1 MKFHA
6 KNVIIHI
13 QNKSSKGESNKSIF
27 YVFYKISQSQT
38 TTGQPEYII
47 AGLGNPGMQY
57 DNTRH
62 NAGFNVIDMLAKQ
75 YNTEINRLRFKGK
88 TAELTIEGIKCLLL
102 KPTTYMNN
110 SGESIVQA
118 MEFYKLDVDK
128 LIVVCDD
135 ISLDCGK
142 IRIRRKGSHG
152 GHNGLR
158 SIIELTGRDDFQRI
172 KVGVGKKPH
181 PDYDLAKW
189 VLGKFNSDDTEKMKI
204 SAENACES
212 IKLMIQGKTDE
223 AMNKY
228 N

>member
-1 MKFHA
+1 M
-6 KNVIIHI
+6 
-13 QNKSSKGESNKSIF
+13 SIF
-27 YVFYKISQSQT
+27 DVFDKISQDNGK
-38 TTGQPEYII
+38 TTGAPEYII
-47 AGLGNPGMQY
+47 AGLGNFGMQFE
-57 DNTRH
+57 NTRH
-62 NAGFNVIDMLAKQ
+62 NAGFNVVDMLAEQ
-75 YNTEINRLRFKGK
+75 YGTEINRMRFKGL
-88 TAELTIEGIKCLLL
+88 TAEVTIEGFKCLLL
-102 KPTTYMNN
+102 KPTTYMNK

-118 MEFYKLDVDK
+118 MEFYKLDVDN

-158 SIIELTGRDDFQRI
+158 NIIDLTGRDDFQRI

-181 PDYDLAKW
+181 PDYDLSKW
-189 VLGKFNSDDTEKMKI
+189 VLGKFRPTDMEKMKI
-204 SAENACES
+204 SAENACDALH
-212 IKLMIQGKTDE
+212 LMILDETDE

>member
-1 MKFHA
+1 M
-6 KNVIIHI
+6 
-13 QNKSSKGESNKSIF
+13 SIF
-27 YVFYKISQSQT
+27 DVFDKISQSSPT
-38 TTGQPEYII
+38 ATGTPEYII
-47 AGLGNPGMQY
+47 AGLGNIGMQY

-62 NAGFNVIDMLAKQ
+62 NAGFGVVDMLAEQ
-75 YNTEINRLRFKGK
+75 YGTEISRLRFKGK
-88 TAELTIEGIKCLLL
+88 TAEITIEGVKCLLL

-118 MEFYKLDVDK
+118 LEFYKLDVDN

-158 SIIELTGRDDFQRI
+158 SIIDLTGRDDFQRI

-189 VLGKFNSDDTEKMKI
+189 VLGKFRPNDAEKMKL
-204 SAENACES
+204 SAENSCES
-212 IKLMIQGKTDE
+212 IKLMVQGKTDE

>member
-1 MKFHA
+1 M
-6 KNVIIHI
+6 
-13 QNKSSKGESNKSIF
+13 SIF
-27 YVFYKISQSQT
+27 DVFDKISQSQT
-38 TTGQPEYII
+38 ATGQPEYII
-47 AGLGNPGMQY
+47 AGLGNIGMQY

-62 NAGFNVIDMLAKQ
+62 NAGFSVVDTLAGQ
-75 YNTEINRLRFKGK
+75 YGTEINRLRFKGK
-88 TAELTIEGIKCLLL
+88 TAEITIEGVKCLLL
-102 KPTTYMNN
+102 KPSTYMNN

-118 MEFYKLDVDK
+118 LEFYKLDVDN

-158 SIIELTGRDDFQRI
+158 SIIDLTGRDDFQRI

-189 VLGKFNSDDTEKMKI
+189 VLGKFRPNDAEKMKT

-212 IKLMIQGKTDE
+212 IKLMVQGKTDE

>member
-1 MKFHA
+1 M
-6 KNVIIHI
+6 
-13 QNKSSKGESNKSIF
+13 SIF
-27 YVFYKISQSQT
+27 DVFDKIAQSST
-38 TTGQPEYII
+38 VTGQPEYVI
-47 AGLGNPGMQY
+47 AGLGNIGMQY

-62 NAGFNVIDMLAKQ
+62 NAGFGVVDMLAEQ
-75 YNTEINRLRFKGK
+75 YGTEINRLRFKGK
-88 TAELTIEGIKCLLL
+88 TAEVTIEGVKCLLL
-102 KPTTYMNN
+102 KPSTYMNN

-118 MEFYKLDVDK
+118 LDFYNLDVDN
-128 LIVVCDD
+128 LIVVYDD

-152 GHNGLR
+152 GHNGIR
-158 SIIELTGRDDFQRI
+158 SIIDMTGSEEFLRI

-189 VLGKFNSDDTEKMKI
+189 VLGKFRPKDLEKMKV
-204 SAENACES
+204 SGENACDS
-212 IKLMIQGKTDE
+212 IKLMVQGKTDE

>member
-1 MKFHA
+1 M
-6 KNVIIHI
+6 
-13 QNKSSKGESNKSIF
+13 SIF
-27 YVFYKISQSQT
+27 DVFDKISQSQT

-88 TAELTIEGIKCLLL
+88 TAEVTIEGIKCFLL

-158 SIIELTGRDDFQRI
+158 SIIDLTGRDDFQRI